1 MKVIKR
7 ICELWCIILVHILMS
22 VSMIVETV
30 VVSVIWLFTGREVG
44 LIVNEDPFFFRM
56 LDKLFSYIFKKINID
71 KDLQS

>member
-22 VSMIVETV
+22 VSMIIETV